1 MSLTRSS
8 AVKDRASSSAKSY
21 QGSDKLVFG
30 IVLAVVTFWLFAQTT
45 LNIASTMRA
54 DLRISESLNNIS
66 VSITA
71 LFSGIF
77 IVVAGKLADRVGRVK
92 MTYFGL
98 ALQHFGVTADCDFT
112 CRHCSLLNG
121 RTHHSRSLSRVHNAG
136 DASPVEG
143 VLRWRGPSARNQF
156 LVDRFVGRL
165 GSLLTFRR
173 LGRFLAWLALDFLDV
188 DRCGGREF
196 SADQGHS

>member
-77 IVVAGKLADRVGRVK
+77 IVVAGKSGRP
-92 MTYFGL
+92 
-98 ALQHFGVTADCDFT
+98 
-112 CRHCSLLNG
+112 
-121 RTHHSRSLSRVHNAG
+121 SRSCENDLCLV
-136 DASPVEG
+136 
-143 VLRWRGPSARNQF
+143 WR
-156 LVDRFVGRL
+156 
-165 GSLLTFRR
+165 
-173 LGRFLAWLALDFLDV
+173 LAFW
-188 DRCGGREF
+188 
-196 SADQGHS
+196 GHC